1 MHNRVASNYR
11 QQELFEMINKVVTR
25 ENRKADEKYQ
35 RELEKRVQKIEKVR
49 LVHEVFAC
57 SRFQFG
63 AAV

>member
-1 MHNRVASNYR
+1 
-11 QQELFEMINKVVTR
+11 MINKEVTR